1 MQYEK
6 KLWLNYKAKNN
17 HLFSTKMKKCYL
29 GFLEIRFKTLKLQY
43 PFLLLAR
50 SFWLLNYKVVQRFVD
65 KPMKTTW
72 SFIITAETMGK
83 KVKCTKLK
91 FLPLHSED
99 KCHLGNLCVQTCFS

>member
-17 HLFSTKMKKCYL
+17 HLFSTKMKRCYL

-50 SFWLLNYKVVQRFVD
+50 SFLA
-65 KPMKTTW
+65 
-72 SFIITAETMGK
+72 S
-83 KVKCTKLK
+83 KLK
-91 FLPLHSED
+91 SGTEV
-99 KCHLGNLCVQTCFS
+99 C

>member
-1 MQYEK
+1 MKK

-50 SFWLLNYKVVQRFVD
+50 SFLA
-65 KPMKTTW
+65 
-72 SFIITAETMGK
+72 S
-83 KVKCTKLK
+83 KLK
-91 FLPLHSED
+91 SGTEV
-99 KCHLGNLCVQTCFS
+99 C